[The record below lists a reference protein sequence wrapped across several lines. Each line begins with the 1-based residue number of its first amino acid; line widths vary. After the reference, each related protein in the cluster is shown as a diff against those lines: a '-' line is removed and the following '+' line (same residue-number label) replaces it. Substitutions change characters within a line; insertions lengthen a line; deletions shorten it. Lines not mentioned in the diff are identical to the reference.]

1 MIRAGIHAP
10 SSCDNFQPF
19 TATTP
24 IHARIMA
31 THAFFFLL
39 GLAALVLGAE
49 SLVRGASKIALSLG
63 ISPLVV
69 GLTIVAVGTSSPEVA
84 VSVGAVLNGN
94 TDIAIGNVV
103 GSNIL
108 NVLLVLG
115 IGALIAPLA
124 VHSQLIRQEVPIMI
138 GASLLLVVLIVDG
151 RLGRLD
157 ALLLLVL
164 MAGYMTFLVVQSRA
178 EGKQLRDE
186 YAEAVCRPGEW
197 DSHWAVQALLIL
209 VGLGLLVLGS
219 DWMVDAAVAFARVM
233 GVSDLVIGL
242 TVIAVGTSMPEI
254 AASIMAAVRGE
265 RDIAVGNVI
274 GSNTFNILGCLGIS
288 GMVSR
293 DGLSIA
299 PAVLNFDLWVMVA
312 VAVAC
317 LPVFIAGREI
327 GRGKGLMFLGYYAAY
342 VAYLILGAQQHD
354 ALDEY
359 SAIMIGF
366 VLPITIVTLVAILI
380 REQKRDAS
388 DESPSS

>member
-1 MIRAGIHAP
+1 
-10 SSCDNFQPF
+10 
-19 TATTP
+19 
-24 IHARIMA
+24 
-31 THAFFFLL
+31 
-39 GLAALVLGAE
+39 
-49 SLVRGASKIALSLG
+49 
-63 ISPLVV
+63 
-69 GLTIVAVGTSSPEVA
+69 
-84 VSVGAVLNGN
+84 
-94 TDIAIGNVV
+94 
-103 GSNIL
+103 
-108 NVLLVLG
+108 VLG

-157 ALLLLVL
+157 ALLLAVL
-164 MAGYMTFLVVQSRA
+164 MVGYMTFLVVQSRA
-178 EGKQLRDE
+178 EGKELRDE
-186 YAEAVCRPGEW
+186 YADVVCRPGEW
-197 DSHWAVQALLIL
+197 DSHWAVQTLLIV

-288 GMVSR
+288 GLMSGE
-293 DGLSIA
+293 GLSIA

-327 GRGKGLMFLGYYAAY
+327 GRGKGLMFVGYYAAY

-380 REQKRDAS
+380 RGQKQRDAS
-388 DESPSS
+388 DESPVP